1 MLRVPDILI
10 CKFCKDEIITEN
22 YLDHLESHKIFLN
35 RKACVHV
42 PIYND
47 AQAFKRTGDN
57 CKENNLFCIVNDG
70 RFPGFKKINDSDN
83 STDGT
88 IELVNSYANTA
99 YFAHGEDFEESK
111 FNFAAHLASKMG
123 FKYFILLGSDEW
135 IVGDIKKFI
144 EDLDQRMKSLD
155 PNREYAFQV
164 AIDEHQSQNK
174 WNRFITESPK
184 VYSNVGLLRTRY
196 SHWLRYSTSQ
206 IIELDEERPLNTYQ
220 KRICSIVIHHDD
232 SIRGKARND
241 LMTSFQD
248 KNVKR
253 EKQRIQREVLRKLV
267 NVSMLTSNRS
277 LSDWHKSFFLKNTN
291 PGYSHYLIYD
301 DNVKLTAKLIK
312 KFTQTLQFLHQSDL
326 EFDGISAVVNIGANK
341 TWRVSKTPPNKKF
354 LTQKIFEIY
363 NKSKFEK
370 KNRYFALYLD
380 LGPIIL
386 LSKKT
391 VENLENIKDKEKFL
405 EECQDKQLRIFC
417 DSSIQLKENDF
428 IG

>member
-1 MLRVPDILI
+1 MLRIP
-10 CKFCKDEIITEN
+10 N
-22 YLDHLESHKIFLN
+22 YLPCRKCGGEILTELYLEHLELHGIRLN

-47 AQAFKRTGDN
+47 VLAFKRTGDN
-57 CKENNLFCIVNDG
+57 VRDHGLFCIVNDG

-88 IELVNSYANTA
+88 KELVLSYDNAI
-99 YFAHGEDFEESK
+99 YFQHGEDFEESK
-111 FNFAAHLASKMG
+111 FNFASHLAAKMG

-135 IVGDIKKFI
+135 MIGNLDKFLQ
-144 EDLDQRMKSLD
+144 DLDKRMEELD
-155 PNREYAFQV
+155 PNREYSFQI

-184 VYSNVGLLRTRY
+184 VYANIGLLRTRF

-206 IIELDEERPLNTYQ
+206 MIEQNEERPLNKHE
-220 KRICSIVIHHDD
+220 KRICSMVIHHDD
-232 SIRGKARND
+232 SIRGKSRND

-253 EKQRIQREVLRKLV
+253 EKQRIQREVIRKIINVSILTSPRKLAE
-267 NVSMLTSNRS
+267 
-277 LSDWHKSFFLKNTN
+277 WHKSFFLKNTS
-291 PGYSHYLIYD
+291 GYTHYLIYD
-301 DNVKLTAKLIK
+301 DNVKLTAKFIE
-312 KFTQTLQFLHQSDL
+312 KFSQTLISLRESDL
-326 EFDGISAVVNIGANK
+326 EFDGISAVVNVGSNK
-341 TWRVSKTPPNKKF
+341 SWRVSHVPPNKKF

-363 NKSKFEK
+363 NKSNYEK

-380 LGPIIL
+380 LGPIVL

-391 VENLENIKDKEKFL
+391 VETIQNITDKEAFL
-405 EECQDKQLRIFC
+405 EECQEKGIRIFC
-417 DSSIQLKENDF
+417 DSSIQLKDSDF
-428 IG
+428 LG